1 MSTQHPVRY
10 GHGAHLAA
18 GQKPQYLTP
27 GRHDEEGIV
36 MEFDATANEVSHA

>member
-10 GHGAHLAA
+10 SHRVHLAA

-27 GRHDEEGIV
+27 GWHDEGGVMMAFDIV
-36 MEFDATANEVSHA
+36 ANEVSHA